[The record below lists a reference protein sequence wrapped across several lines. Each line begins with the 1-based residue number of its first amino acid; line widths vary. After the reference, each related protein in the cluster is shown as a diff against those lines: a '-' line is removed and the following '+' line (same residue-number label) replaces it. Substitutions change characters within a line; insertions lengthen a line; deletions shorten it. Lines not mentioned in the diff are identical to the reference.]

1 MIQGLTWYYFTLN
14 IETCNEKSRI
24 EGDPQCSSEAEI
36 DKWMANKKIQFK
48 MIDQKMDFTTDQD
61 KSNVKKTMKSGKT
74 IPLSRDT
81 FTKAE
86 IEYRRNIVESKKSP
100 YKFWESKSSYFYDY
114 VLVVFDSFTKD
125 DSKPTDS
132 FMLDVTENHM
142 SVVWFSLSS

>member
-36 DKWMANKKIQFK
+36 DKWMAGKKMK
-48 MIDQKMDFTTDQD
+48 MKMFDQKMDFTTDQD
-61 KSNVKKTMKSGKT
+61 KENVKKTLRSGKT
-74 IPLSRDT
+74 IPLSRNT

-114 VLVVFDSFTKD
+114 VLG
-125 DSKPTDS
+125 
-132 FMLDVTENHM
+132 
-142 SVVWFSLSS
+142 